1 MGMRHGR
8 LASPGTF
15 LDKDGIFVNATNS
28 KLLER
33 AHGILMSVLNEGV
46 WASIPQHNEQHG

>member
-1 MGMRHGR
+1 MRHNR
-8 LASPGTF
+8 LASPGAF

-33 AHGILMSVLNEGV
+33 AHGILMSVPRRGSGPYSWNTMSSMG
-46 WASIPQHNEQHG
+46 S